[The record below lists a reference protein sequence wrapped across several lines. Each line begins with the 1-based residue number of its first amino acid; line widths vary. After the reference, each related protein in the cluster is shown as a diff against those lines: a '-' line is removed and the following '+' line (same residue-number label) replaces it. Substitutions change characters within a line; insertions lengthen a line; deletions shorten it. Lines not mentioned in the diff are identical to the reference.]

1 MALDNAEEILALRF
15 AMSGDTSINPPQG
28 PVCRFLDAK
37 LVLDWI
43 QGRGYLNVAHKGLR
57 KTQGSQGPRISRIIL
72 NHLEPESARGIPRVE
87 IETRMAEANWI
98 KLQIFKDIQ
107 DTTSS
112 RAIMMSAPMS
122 FCDSMDF
129 SGVSSIRLP
138 GFFGSSNSTPA
149 SVITASF
156 SRETIWKPP
165 LSVKMLPFH
174 FIKLCSPPHL
184 RNSSQVGRLAKWK
197 VFPSKMRHPS
207 VFMSSEDMPLMV
219 PWVPTGMKTGVRTS
233 PWGNVTVDARARPQ
247 VASKW
252 KTKGLK
258 YRNLPAVPTLK
269 ITTSLMA
276 LPIDL
281 LALQKHVP
289 NLTPCWQLSR
299 VKFQPRVLAYSS
311 LQNVKSYEKDLNEGE
326 RERGPPSTRRCFS
339 PRANCIKEINER
351 SLKEIL
357 KPQLIYIYIIISV
370 RFDSF
375 KFIPEEPAKDQIPG
389 ALARFRSTNMARLG
403 FCWPSVPPA
412 ASGLE
417 PPEAAGSSASSFLF
431 DIATLSVTHSCCK
444 THSTKAP
451 DIQH

>member
-1 MALDNAEEILALRF
+1 
-15 AMSGDTSINPPQG
+15 
-28 PVCRFLDAK
+28 
-37 LVLDWI
+37 
-43 QGRGYLNVAHKGLR
+43 
-57 KTQGSQGPRISRIIL
+57 
-72 NHLEPESARGIPRVE
+72 
-87 IETRMAEANWI
+87 
-98 KLQIFKDIQ
+98 
-107 DTTSS
+107 
-112 RAIMMSAPMS
+112 MSAPMS

-138 GFFGSSNSTPA
+138 AFFGSSNSTPA

-258 YRNLPAVPTLK
+258 YQNLPAVPTLK
-269 ITTSLMA
+269 ITTSPMA

-289 NLTPCWQLSR
+289 NLTPCWQFSR
-299 VKFQPRVLAYSS
+299 VKFQPR
-311 LQNVKSYEKDLNEGE
+311 
-326 RERGPPSTRRCFS
+326 GPPS
-339 PRANCIKEINER
+339 KNEALLLR
-351 SLKEIL
+351 EG
-357 KPQLIYIYIIISV
+357 QLYKRDKWEKFEGDSKTPTYIYIYIDIYRVISV

-375 KFIPEEPAKDQIPG
+375 KFIPEEPAKDQIPWDPWVLLPASDQQIWQG
-389 ALARFRSTNMARLG
+389 SVFVDLLCRLQPQVWNRLKLLAHQHQVSSLTLLPYRRRTVVARLTAPRHRTSSIKNKTG
-403 FCWPSVPPA
+403 FWISLNTTCA
-412 ASGLE
+412 DTNTCQE
-417 PPEAAGSSASSFLF
+417 M
-431 DIATLSVTHSCCK
+431 
-444 THSTKAP
+444 P
-451 DIQH
+451 DTNRTREYNRVRQ